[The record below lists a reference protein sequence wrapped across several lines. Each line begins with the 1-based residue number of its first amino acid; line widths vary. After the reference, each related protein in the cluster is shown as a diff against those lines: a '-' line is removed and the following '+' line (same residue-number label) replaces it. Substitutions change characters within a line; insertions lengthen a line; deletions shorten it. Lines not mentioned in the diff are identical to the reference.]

1 MEKGSISSGL
11 SLYWRGDRLA
21 ASCRAAATGD
31 QSIASLLFRSLQG
44 QRDQGMVDQSCWQL
58 LIPYQ
63 VFAASAQD
71 SDVAALT
78 LLYLQVPQFVD
89 LLLYLYESN
98 NSRVTTSDQAFH
110 RFCRLCVLLHRQF
123 PDRPDQLYAQFA
135 DPRFGHLH
143 ANALGPSLLPSHLY
157 AQPEPFLQYAQQ
169 LWVKGLYQQLHLA
182 YLAFQ
187 ICGRSVPASDF
198 HLRIFTVLGEVERLE
213 RIFTAL
219 YHSYQHTIPS
229 SSLSNLLFIALGQE
243 KLDQQHV
250 DALVESL
257 RNSFPRQS
265 IPSPPSSRP
274 LSVSEKP
281 LLAVVSADLRHHP
294 VGRFWRPLVPALA
307 QRFRLV
313 HIFLNGTEGDELTA
327 ELRAH
332 SFDWL
337 RLSQADQPHLIQRL
351 QQLAP
356 QIALDL
362 GGHTADNQHGWLH
375 YRIAPVQATYLGFYG
390 PTYARECDWWIVD
403 RFLTPH
409 IGQSYPGSEPQWAC
423 PFPSLCYDVVAHGL
437 PDPDQLPLAA
447 SDPGILGSFN
457 HTRKLTRHTI
467 QRFGAI
473 LQGLPQSTLMLRS
486 HSFYDPAVRRWFLQK
501 FVDAGASPS
510 QLLPL
515 PYAPTAAEAMADFSR
530 IQLHLD
536 AYPVSGTTTTLD
548 ALAMGVPVLTQP
560 TALYAGAISAALLEA
575 AGLAEGIVSS
585 ESDLVPAATRLLQHY
600 GQPQQRR
607 ALARRI
613 RQGPLCAVDSMPQ
626 RFAAELGEMLKLAT
640 QTCAA

>member
-1 MEKGSISSGL
+1 MELPMLPKGL
-11 SLYWRGDRLA
+11 SSYWQGNRLR
-21 ASCRAAATGD
+21 ASCIAAAHGEQPTV
-31 QSIASLLFRSLQG
+31 QLLARSLQG
-44 QRDQGMVDQSCWQL
+44 QRNARTAANSCWQN
-58 LIPYQ
+58 IEAYKAF
-63 VFAASAQD
+63 VNAAQD
-71 SDVAALT
+71 DNAEALKR
-78 LLYLQVPQFVD
+78 LYLGEPQFVD
-89 LLLYLYESN
+89 LLLHWYSLN
-98 NSRVTTSDQAFH
+98 NGNDAPPDLASLK
-110 RFCRLCVLLHRQF
+110 FCRLCLLLHQRF
-123 PDRPDQLYAQFA
+123 SGRPDQLYGQFA
-135 DPRFGHLH
+135 DPRFSHLH
-143 ANALGPSLLPSHLY
+143 ANALGPPLLPAHLY
-157 AQPEPFLQYAQQ
+157 AQPEPFLQYAHQ
-169 LWVKGLYQQLHLA
+169 LWVKGLYEQLHLA

-198 HLRIFTVLGEVERLE
+198 HLRIFTVLGEIERLE
-213 RIFTAL
+213 FIFTAL
-219 YHSYQHTIPS
+219 YQCYQHTIPA

-243 KLDQQHV
+243 KLDHKHV
-250 DALVESL
+250 HALVQSL
-257 RNSFPRQS
+257 RSSFPPQAVPLL
-265 IPSPPSSRP
+265 PSPRP
-274 LSVSEKP
+274 LSISEKP

-313 HIFLNGTEGDELTA
+313 HVFLNGTDGDQLTA
-327 ELRAH
+327 ELRAL
-332 SFDWL
+332 SFDWV
-337 RLSQADQPHLIQRL
+337 RLSHAEQPHLIQRL

-409 IGQSYPGSEPQWAC
+409 IGQSYPGSERQWAC
-423 PFPSLCYDVVAHGL
+423 PFPSLCYDFAAHGL
-437 PDPDQLPLAA
+437 PDPNRMPLSA
-447 SDPGILGSFN
+447 SEHGVLGSYN
-457 HTRKLTRHTI
+457 HTRKLTRQTI

-486 HSFYDPAVRRWFLQK
+486 HAFYDPAVRRWFLQK

-530 IQLHLD
+530 IQVHLD

-560 TALYAGAISAALLEA
+560 NVLYAGAISAALLEA
-575 AGLAEGIVSS
+575 AGLPDGIVSS
-585 ESDLVPAATRLLQHY
+585 ESDLVPAATRLLQQY
-600 GQPQQRR
+600 RQPQQRR

-626 RFAAELGEMLKLAT
+626 RFAVELGEMLKLAT